1 MTDHWADRIQHCSFY
16 FWQLLAALFVPTM
29 NDRELIRL
37 PAHFQLLYYF
47 ISFKPRLLRRGTFK
61 VGREVTA
68 EVIPEYIKKQG
79 KQTRHKNSDC
89 SERNPAPWGGVIHSA
104 FAPRRKL

>member
-1 MTDHWADRIQHCSFY
+1 LTVDRQQAGAILAWVENADAVVRG
-16 FWQLLAALFVPTM
+16 V
-29 NDRELIRL
+29 ERL
-37 PAHFQLLYYF
+37 

-89 SERNPAPWGGVIHSA
+89 SERNPAPWGGVIHW
-104 FAPRRKL
+104 RK

>member
-1 MTDHWADRIQHCSFY
+1 MSSKDTLMS
-16 FWQLLAALFVPTM
+16 
-29 NDRELIRL
+29 IRDAIKVVRDEKGIKVISCDSL
-37 PAHFQLLYYF
+37 

-89 SERNPAPWGGVIHSA
+89 SERNPAPWGGVIHCLSRGIHQRA
-104 FAPRRKL
+104 RR

>member
-1 MTDHWADRIQHCSFY
+1 
-16 FWQLLAALFVPTM
+16 M
-29 NDRELIRL
+29 NGFLSMISTL
-37 PAHFQLLYYF
+37 

-89 SERNPAPWGGVIHSA
+89 SERNPAPWGGVIHSVR
-104 FAPRRKL
+104 PELVEGLRRICQ